1 MTQKYYMT
9 RVFDFLEQL
18 SRNNDRE
25 WFKAHKPEFDELRAL
40 WLNDLDRLIS
50 LVAQWMPSVAIQSAR
65 QAAYRI
71 YRDTRFSP
79 DKTPYKTYFS
89 AAISPRGREKD
100 YAGFYLH
107 QDIDSGEAG
116 LYGGIWC
123 PPAPVL
129 KKLRHA
135 IVDNIE
141 EWEEIMNSPGIRQ
154 NYELLTFNALK
165 TVPREYPK
173 DHPQAAWLRLR
184 DYGLFA
190 RTGRKFFEDPSW
202 PEKSAELL
210 QPLAPFVEFLNY
222 SIDE

>member
-50 LVAQWMPSVAIQSAR
+50 LVAQWMPSVAMQSAR

-141 EWEEIMNSPGIRQ
+141 EWEEIMNSPGSTARISQRPSAGR
-154 NYELLTFNALK
+154 L
-165 TVPREYPK
+165 
-173 DHPQAAWLRLR
+173 AAPARLR
-184 DYGLFA
+184 PLCAYRAQVFRRPVVA
-190 RTGRKFFEDPSW
+190 REERRTAAATGS
-202 PEKSAELL
+202 
-210 QPLAPFVEFLNY
+210 VC
-222 SIDE
+222 

>member
-50 LVAQWMPSVAIQSAR
+50 LVAQWMPSVAMQSAR

-89 AAISPRGREKD
+89 AEIGRASGRER
-100 YAGFYLH
+100 
-107 QDIDSGEAG
+107 
-116 LYGGIWC
+116 
-123 PPAPVL
+123 V
-129 KKLRHA
+129 
-135 IVDNIE
+135 
-141 EWEEIMNSPGIRQ
+141 
-154 NYELLTFNALK
+154 
-165 TVPREYPK
+165 
-173 DHPQAAWLRLR
+173 
-184 DYGLFA
+184 
-190 RTGRKFFEDPSW
+190 
-202 PEKSAELL
+202 
-210 QPLAPFVEFLNY
+210 
-222 SIDE
+222 